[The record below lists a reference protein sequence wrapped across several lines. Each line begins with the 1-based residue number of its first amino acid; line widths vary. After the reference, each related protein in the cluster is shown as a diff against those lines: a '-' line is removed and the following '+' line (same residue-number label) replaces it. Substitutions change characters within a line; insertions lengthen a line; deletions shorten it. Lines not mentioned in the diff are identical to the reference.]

1 MEGKMNTQITPVNMN
16 ALAAEA
22 HENAVAHGFY
32 EDFDKGD
39 IDRQEMEAR
48 NFALIHSELGEAVN
62 EHRRGFP
69 PLHWLCKSC
78 DDGPCLVDDETAVR
92 CDFTKNGKPP
102 EGVAVE
108 LADFVI
114 RLLDYAAWAGV
125 ELPDADVN
133 VPTYGSLLRLV
144 NALHDLVCDMAA
156 QSELRNVAIPAD
168 SRLMASMIT
177 TTICVVQRYLA
188 ARGLDLWEIVREKM
202 SYNKTRPYR
211 HGKLY

>member
-1 MEGKMNTQITPVNMN
+1 MNTQITPINMN

-48 NFALIHSELGEAVN
+48 NFALIHSELSDAMN
-62 EHRRGFP
+62 EQRNRLLFYRRP
-69 PLHWLCKSC
+69 
-78 DDGPCLVDDETAVR
+78 
-92 CDFTKNGKPP
+92 N
-102 EGVAVE
+102 EGAAVE

-114 RLLDYAAWAGV
+114 RLMDYAAWAGV
-125 ELPDADVN
+125 ELPDADIN
-133 VPTYGSLLRLV
+133 VPTYGSMLRLV

-177 TTICVVQRYLA
+177 TMICVVQRYLA

-211 HGKLY
+211 DGKLY

>member
-1 MEGKMNTQITPVNMN
+1 MNTQITPVNMN
-16 ALAAEA
+16 TLAAEA

-62 EHRRGFP
+62 EQRYRLLFYRRP
-69 PLHWLCKSC
+69 
-78 DDGPCLVDDETAVR
+78 
-92 CDFTKNGKPP
+92 N

-114 RLLDYAAWAGV
+114 RLMDYAAWAGV
-125 ELPDADVN
+125 SLPESDVDVN
-133 VPTYGSLLRLV
+133 VPTYGSLPRLV

-188 ARGLDLWEIVREKM
+188 ARDLDLWEVVREKM